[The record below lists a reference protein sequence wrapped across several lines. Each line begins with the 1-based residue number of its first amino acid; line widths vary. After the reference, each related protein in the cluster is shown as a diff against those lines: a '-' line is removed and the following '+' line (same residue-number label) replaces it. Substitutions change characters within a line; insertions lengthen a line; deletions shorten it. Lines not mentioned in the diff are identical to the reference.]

1 EPVAVRVSWV
11 VGGRAPNRRRSP
23 DCCRSVSWVG
33 RLRGRLRLAEP
44 VCDASLGLLGA
55 VPRTGAGRPTAAAL
69 FLGSGDFGAGFA
81 LLNPSVTRLLG
92 CWGPCPEQAPVA
104 RLLPLCVLRA
114 DFGAS

>member
-1 EPVAVRVSWV
+1 DRALVSGTRCGGSSPPGSAVFLVGRLRGRLRLAEPVAVRVSWV

-44 VCDASLGLLGA
+44 VCRASLGLLGA

-69 FLGSGDFGAGFA
+69 FLGS
-81 LLNPSVTRLLG
+81 
-92 CWGPCPEQAPVA
+92 
-104 RLLPLCVLRA
+104 
-114 DFGAS
+114 